1 MAENNWVLNDSAPTS
16 LAQEFAAAPTEGAW
30 GWFGLP
36 AAGEGTEFAA
46 PAAHWAEQD
55 WLAALGYQMAAE
67 AGGTPADIIFG
78 FFDEVETDFIEEVD
92 ESYLGF
98 VFDEPANEPIF
109 GFSADEDFED
119 TVDPDEAGYDSIA
132 IAALEEQPVAVVSEW
147 IIRSRRRGRH

>member
-1 MAENNWVLNDSAPTS
+1 MAENNWVLTDSAPTS

-46 PAAHWAEQD
+46 PAAPWAEQD

-67 AGGTPADIIFG
+67 AGGTPADI
-78 FFDEVETDFIEEVD
+78 
-92 ESYLGF
+92 
-98 VFDEPANEPIF
+98 IF